1 MKARFECT
9 RQQSQVEVAKRL
21 KRFRSYYAVTLA
33 VIFWG
38 SSFVATKIV
47 LRELNPTTI
56 IPVRFGMGVLVLS
69 AANLMKGFRPIGLQT
84 IPKLALLGFLGITFH
99 TWLQA
104 TGLKTV
110 DATVTAWVI
119 ATIPVFVAFLGWAFL
134 GERLS
139 ILRLGG
145 IVLAASGAITVV
157 SGGDL
162 RALLAGRVGTVGDIL
177 IGISALNWAF
187 FTVLSKRVLR
197 NETHHQI
204 GGEPGQGSNPIRMML
219 YVMAFGWIFS
229 LPGLIHDK
237 GWLSLSTLSSQGW
250 WALIFLGVACSG
262 LAYLFWYEALDRIAA
277 TQAGVFLYF
286 EPLVTAMVAWPILG
300 EAMTAVIALGG
311 AAILLGVWLVNQR

>member
-1 MKARFECT
+1 M
-9 RQQSQVEVAKRL
+9 
-21 KRFRSYYAVTLA
+21 A

-56 IPVRFGMGVLVLS
+56 IPIRFGMGLLILTV
-69 AANLMKGFRPIGLQT
+69 ANRRGNFRPIDLKAM
-84 IPKLALLGFLGITFH
+84 PMLALLGFLGITLH
-99 TWLQA
+99 AWLQA

-110 DATVTAWVI
+110 AATVTAWVI
-119 ATIPVFVAFLGWAFL
+119 ATIPVFVALLGWAFL

-139 ILRLGG
+139 LLRLGG
-145 IVLAASGAITVV
+145 IVLAASGAVTVV

-177 IGISALNWAF
+177 IGISALNWAL

-197 NETHHQI
+197 SDAHRPT
-204 GGEPGQGSNPIRMML
+204 GGGTGQGHAIQMML

-229 LPGLIHDK
+229 LPGMILDK
-237 GWLSLSTLSSQGW
+237 GWLALQTLSSQGW
-250 WALIFLGVACSG
+250 WALVFLGIACSG

-286 EPLVTAMVAWPILG
+286 EPLVTAVVAWPTLG
-300 EAMTAVIALGG
+300 EAITGVIALGG

>member
-1 MKARFECT
+1 LRKF
-9 RQQSQVEVAKRL
+9 Q
-21 KRFRSYYAVTLA
+21 SYYAVTLA

-56 IPVRFGMGVLVLS
+56 IPVRFGMGVLVLT
-69 AANLMKGFRPIGLQT
+69 AANLRKSFRPIRLEAM
-84 IPKLALLGFLGITFH
+84 PKMALLGFLGITFH
-99 TWLQA
+99 AWLQA

-110 DATVTAWVI
+110 AATVTAWVI
-119 ATIPVFVAFLGWAFL
+119 ATIPVFVALLGWAFL

-145 IVLAASGAITVV
+145 IVLAAAGAIIVV

-162 RALLAGRVGTVGDIL
+162 RALITGRVGSVGDIL

-197 NETHHQI
+197 SEAHHLMA
-204 GGEPGQGSNPIRMML
+204 GGTGQGAPIRMML
-219 YVMAFGWIFS
+219 YVMFFGWIFS
-229 LPGLIHDK
+229 LPGIVLDK
-237 GWLSLSTLSSQGW
+237 GWLALVALSPQGW
-250 WALIFLGVACSG
+250 LALSFLGIACSG
-262 LAYLFWYEALDRIAA
+262 LAYLFWYEALDRITA
-277 TQAGVFLYF
+277 TQTGVFLYF
-286 EPLVTAMVAWPILG
+286 EPLVTAVVAWPILG
-300 EAMTAVIALGG
+300 EAITGVIALGG

>member
-1 MKARFECT
+1 M
-9 RQQSQVEVAKRL
+9 
-21 KRFRSYYAVTLA
+21 A

-56 IPVRFGMGVLVLS
+56 IPIRFGMGLLILTV
-69 AANLMKGFRPIGLQT
+69 ANRRGNFRPIDLKAM
-84 IPKLALLGFLGITFH
+84 PMLALLGFLGITLH
-99 TWLQA
+99 AWLQA

-110 DATVTAWVI
+110 AATVTAWVI
-119 ATIPVFVAFLGWAFL
+119 ATIPVFVALLGWAFL

-139 ILRLGG
+139 LLRLGG
-145 IVLAASGAITVV
+145 IVLAASGAVTVV

-177 IGISALNWAF
+177 IGISALNWAL

-197 NETHHQI
+197 SDAHRPT
-204 GGEPGQGSNPIRMML
+204 GGGTGQGHAIQMML

-229 LPGLIHDK
+229 LPGMILDK
-237 GWLSLSTLSSQGW
+237 GWLALQTLSSQGW
-250 WALIFLGVACSG
+250 WALVFLGIACSG
-262 LAYLFWYEALDRIAA
+262 LASLFWYEALDRIAA

-286 EPLVTAMVAWPILG
+286 EPLVTAVVAWPTLG
-300 EAMTAVIALGG
+300 EAITGVIALGG

>member
-1 MKARFECT
+1 MDG
-9 RQQSQVEVAKRL
+9 RL
-21 KRFRSYYAVTLA
+21 KRFQSYYAVTLA

-47 LRELNPTTI
+47 LRELNPATI
-56 IPVRFGMGVLVLS
+56 IPVRFGMGVLILT
-69 AANLMKGFRPIGLQT
+69 AANLRKGFRPIRLEAT
-84 IPKLALLGFLGITFH
+84 PKLALLGFLGITLH
-99 TWLQA
+99 AWLQA

-110 DATVTAWVI
+110 AATVTAWVI
-119 ATIPVFVAFLGWAFL
+119 ATIPVFVALLGWAFL

-139 ILRLGG
+139 LLRLSG
-145 IVLAASGAITVV
+145 IVLAALGAIIVV

-177 IGISALNWAF
+177 IGFSALNWAF
-187 FTVLSKRVLR
+187 FTVLSKRVLQG
-197 NETHHQI
+197 ETHHPR
-204 GGEPGQGSNPIRMML
+204 GGETGPGNAIRMML

-229 LPGLIHDK
+229 LPGVILDK
-237 GWLSLSTLSSQGW
+237 GWLALQALSPQGW

-277 TQAGVFLYF
+277 TQAGVFLYL
-286 EPLVTAMVAWPILG
+286 EPLVTAVVAWPTLG
-300 EAMTAVIALGG
+300 EAVTGVIALGG

>member
-1 MKARFECT
+1 MTVLFERTC
-9 RQQSQVEVAKRL
+9 QQSQVKVDGRL
-21 KRFRSYYAVTLA
+21 RRFQPYYAVTLA

-56 IPVRFGMGVLVLS
+56 IPIRFGIGVLILTV
-69 AANLMKGFRPIGLQT
+69 ANLRKGFRPIRLEAM
-84 IPKLALLGFLGITFH
+84 PKLALLGFLGIALH

-110 DATVTAWVI
+110 AATVTAWVI
-119 ATIPVFVAFLGWAFL
+119 ATIPVFVALLGWAFL

-139 ILRLGG
+139 LLQLSG
-145 IVLAASGAITVV
+145 IVLAASGAVTVV

-177 IGISALNWAF
+177 IGISALNWAI
-187 FTVLSKRVLR
+187 FTVLSKRVLSS
-197 NETHHQI
+197 EAHHLM
-204 GGEPGQGSNPIRMML
+204 GEGTGQGDPVRMML
-219 YVMAFGWIFS
+219 YVMAFGWMFS
-229 LPGLIHDK
+229 LPGMILDK
-237 GWLSLSTLSSQGW
+237 GWLALQTLSLQGW

-286 EPLVTAMVAWPILG
+286 EPLVTAVIAWPTLG
-300 EAMTAVIALGG
+300 EAMTGVVALGG
-311 AAILLGVWLVNQR
+311 AVILLGVWLVNQR

>member
-1 MKARFECT
+1 M
-9 RQQSQVEVAKRL
+9 
-21 KRFRSYYAVTLA
+21 KRFKSYYAVTMA

-56 IPVRFGMGVLVLS
+56 IPIRFGMGLLILTV
-69 AANLMKGFRPIGLQT
+69 ANRRGNFRPIDLKAM
-84 IPKLALLGFLGITFH
+84 PMLALLGFLGITLH
-99 TWLQA
+99 AWLQA

-110 DATVTAWVI
+110 AATVTAWVI
-119 ATIPVFVAFLGWAFL
+119 ATIPVFVALLGWAFL

-139 ILRLGG
+139 LLRLGG
-145 IVLAASGAITVV
+145 IVLAASGAVTVV

-177 IGISALNWAF
+177 IGISALNWAL

-197 NETHHQI
+197 SDAHRPT
-204 GGEPGQGSNPIRMML
+204 GGGTGQGHAIQMML

-229 LPGLIHDK
+229 LPGMILDK
-237 GWLSLSTLSSQGW
+237 GWLALQTLSSQGW
-250 WALIFLGVACSG
+250 WALVFLGIACSG

-286 EPLVTAMVAWPILG
+286 EPLVTAVVAWPTLG
-300 EAMTAVIALGG
+300 EAITGVIALGG